1 MKIGD
6 VAKTTGCS
14 IQTIRFYE
22 KKGLLPELKRSSGNY
37 RVYDKGTIEQLLF
50 IKQCRSLDMSI
61 MEVKTAL
68 VTGANTGIGK
78 EIALSL
84 ASNGIKVFIASRSY
98 DRTLPVIQTVEKMYG
113 AHKCKWLSKYKN
125 AICRN
130 LWFLRGLYMW
140 AALG

>member
-61 MEVKTAL
+61 MEVKTL
-68 VTGANTGIGK
+68 MG
-78 EIALSL
+78 
-84 ASNGIKVFIASRSY
+84 SRSRP
-98 DRTLPVIQTVEKMYG
+98 DQSCSNINTLIAKHLSDVIIRIEELNVLKSSLENMASSCDQDKTIRDCGILNYL
-113 AHKCKWLSKYKN
+113 HT
-125 AICRN
+125 
-130 LWFLRGLYMW
+130 
-140 AALG
+140 

>member
-61 MEVKTAL
+61 MEVKTL
-68 VTGANTGIGK
+68 MD
-78 EIALSL
+78 
-84 ASNGIKVFIASRSY
+84 SRSRP
-98 DRTLPVIQTVEKMYG
+98 DQSCSNINTLIAKHLSDFIIRIQE
-113 AHKCKWLSKYKN
+113 LN
-125 AICRN
+125 AFKSSLDN
-130 LWFLRGLYMW
+130 M
-140 AALG
+140 AS

>member
-50 IKQCRSLDMSI
+50 IKQCRS
-61 MEVKTAL
+61 
-68 VTGANTGIGK
+68 
-78 EIALSL
+78 
-84 ASNGIKVFIASRSY
+84 
-98 DRTLPVIQTVEKMYG
+98 
-113 AHKCKWLSKYKN
+113 
-125 AICRN
+125 
-130 LWFLRGLYMW
+130 
-140 AALG
+140 